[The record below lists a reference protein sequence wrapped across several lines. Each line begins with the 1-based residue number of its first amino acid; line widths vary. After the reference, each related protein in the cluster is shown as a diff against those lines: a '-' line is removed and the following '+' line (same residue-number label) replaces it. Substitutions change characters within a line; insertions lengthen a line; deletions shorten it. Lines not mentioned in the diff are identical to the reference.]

1 MVRMLMDMLQESAEE
16 VCCSES
22 MSDPPAVK
30 TRAVVR
36 LLFLEA
42 SPYDLSLNQMLT
54 QEPTARVD
62 LWRSRDLAHAGLLL
76 DRHPFDLFMLDL
88 SQPGG
93 PKFDDVRRFAADHP
107 QLPILGLIKNG
118 ADRADAQEAGC
129 SWCLIKPLMTLK
141 AFDRAVRHLVSEYA
155 MEPTCGGR

>member
-1 MVRMLMDMLQESAEE
+1 MLMDMLQESAEE
-16 VCCSES
+16 VCCFGSVDE
-22 MSDPPAVK
+22 PP
-30 TRAVVR
+30 VVR
-36 LLFLEA
+36 SRSVVRVLFLEA

-54 QEPTARVD
+54 QEPAARVD
-62 LWRSRDLAHAGLLL
+62 LWRGRDLAHARLLL

-93 PKFDDVRRFAADHP
+93 PKFDDVRRLAADHQ

-129 SWCLIKPLMTLK
+129 SWCLIKPLLTLK
-141 AFDRAVRHLVSEYA
+141 AFDRAVHHLVSEFENA
-155 MEPTCGGR
+155 PETGRR